1 MRDRGTDPAV
11 VAPFIA
17 HAGLLRRALDRAR
30 YDQASLEALVGAPD
44 ARLSRDEQRALW
56 AWRARSDRDPRAVL
70 ARLFLLE
77 SPVPLAAAR
86 RALGD
91 AGLEAAR
98 ALRLARR
105 RGATLEPRAQIG
117 VHAGLLV
124 AGDLELRLGAGGARR
139 DHAGG
144 PTTATI
150 LLDRLTVRRRVPRA
164 LDLGSGGGYL
174 ALRLASHAAEVWAT
188 DVSRRAL
195 RYGVL
200 NAALNGLDARVRF
213 ATSDRFSGLAGETF
227 DLITGN
233 LPFVI
238 SPEARFVF
246 RDAGRRADG
255 FLASVVRA
263 TGRHLVEGGIAQYLG
278 QWVHRDDAGDAE
290 AEEARLATWVHAAG
304 CDALVIRLERD
315 PVDAYATRWLAGPER
330 PLSADE
336 RARRMARWMAH
347 YRRARIRAIS
357 TGLIC
362 LRRRARGPHLFAVEE
377 SSAASPPDGAAIA
390 SWFDAQS
397 PPPRRRTSRP
407 QASRG

>member
-1 MRDRGTDPAV
+1 MSAAGAR
-11 VAPFIA
+11 
-17 HAGLLRRALDRAR
+17 HAARLRRALDRAR
-30 YDQASLEALVGAPD
+30 YDQANLESLLGAPD

-56 AWRARSDRDPRAVL
+56 AWRARSDRDGRAVL

-77 SPVPLAAAR
+77 VPVPVAAAR

-91 AGLEAAR
+91 AGLEAAL
-98 ALRLARR
+98 ALALV
-105 RGATLEPRAQIG
+105 RGRGGTLEARAQIG
-117 VHAGLLV
+117 AHAGLLI
-124 AGDLELRLGAGGARR
+124 AGDLELRRGARR

-150 LLDRLTVRRRVPRA
+150 LLDRLTVRRPVARA
-164 LDLGSGGGYL
+164 LDLGCGGGYL
-174 ALRLASHAAEVWAT
+174 ALRLAAHATTVWAT

-195 RYGVL
+195 RYGAL
-200 NAALNGLDARVRF
+200 NAALNGLDGRVRF
-213 ATSDRFSGLAGETF
+213 VTSDRFSGLPGEAF

-246 RDAGRRADG
+246 RDAGLRSDG

-278 QWVHRDDAGDAE
+278 QWVHREEAGGAE

-347 YRRARIRAIS
+347 YRRAGIRAIS
-357 TGLIC
+357 TGLVC
-362 LRRRARGPHLFAVEE
+362 LRRRARGPHLLAIEE
-377 SSAASPPDGAAIA
+377 SSAASPPDGEVIA
-390 SWFDAQS
+390 SWFE
-397 PPPRRRTSRP
+397 
-407 QASRG
+407 GK

>member
-1 MRDRGTDPAV
+1 MITAG
-11 VAPFIA
+11 AP
-17 HAGLLRRALDRAR
+17 HAARLRRALDRAR
-30 YDQASLEALVGAPD
+30 YDQASLEALLGAPD
-44 ARLSRDEQRALW
+44 VRLSSDEQRALW
-56 AWRARSDRDPRAVL
+56 AWRARSDREGRAVL

-91 AGLEAAR
+91 AGLEAAL
-98 ALRLARR
+98 ALALARPR
-105 RGATLEPRAQIG
+105 AATLEPRAQIG
-117 VHAGLLV
+117 VHAGLLI
-124 AGDLELRLGAGGARR
+124 AGDLELGPGARRARR

-150 LLDRLTVRRRVPRA
+150 LLDRLTVRRPAARA
-164 LDLGSGGGYL
+164 LDLGCGGGYL
-174 ALRLASHAAEVWAT
+174 ALRLASHATTVWAT

-195 RYGVL
+195 RYASL
-200 NAALNGLDARVRF
+200 NAALNGQETRVRF
-213 ATSDRFSGLAGETF
+213 VTSDRFSALAGEAF

-246 RDAGRRADG
+246 RDAGLRSDG
-255 FLASVVRA
+255 FLASVVRE

-278 QWVHRDDAGDAE
+278 QWVHREEAADVG

-315 PVDAYATRWLAGPER
+315 PVDAYTTRWLAGPER

-347 YRRARIRAIS
+347 YRRAGIRAIS

-362 LRRRARGPHLFAVEE
+362 LRRRARGRHLFAIEE
-377 SSAASPPDGAAIA
+377 SSAAAPPDGVAIA
-390 SWFDAQS
+390 SWFEA
-397 PPPRRRTSRP
+397 R
-407 QASRG
+407 